1 MVKIHENFII
11 DRKGKRKSVILPYRE
26 YESLLEDLADL
37 AVIAERRKDKTIAHK
52 DFLQELIERKCPS
65 SRDFME

>member
-11 DRKGKRKSVILPYRE
+11 DRKGKRTAVILPYRE

-52 DFLQELIERKCPS
+52 DFLSEIIGTH
-65 SRDFME
+65 F